1 MNKNRILRNSEV
13 SNITAIR
20 VYGNFDEFIQ

>member
-1 MNKNRILRNSEV
+1 MNKNGKLRNSEV
-13 SNITAIR
+13 SNSTAIR